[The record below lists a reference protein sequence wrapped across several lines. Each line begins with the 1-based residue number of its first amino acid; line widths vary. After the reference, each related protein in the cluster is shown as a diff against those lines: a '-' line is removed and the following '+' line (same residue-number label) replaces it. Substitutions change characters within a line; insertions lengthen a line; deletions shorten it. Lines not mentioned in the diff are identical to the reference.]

1 MYIGNSGSASVQPG
15 VLLINMQFH
24 KNPYLPHGGSLEILK
39 GMGWGLKSQDMKPN
53 WNFQRAFLSGGGG
66 GKLKQKKPPW
76 EGYGYFLK
84 QHNGYQQFARAGRQK
99 CCRGYFQDKPTPL
112 HVTETGVIKT
122 VDKPSWPVH
131 CTLILTLSH
140 PTV

>member
-15 VLLINMQFH
+15 ILLINMQFH

-66 GKLKQKKPPW
+66 GTQTKKTSMGGVWIFSETTQWIPAIC
-76 EGYGYFLK
+76 
-84 QHNGYQQFARAGRQK
+84 QGR
-99 CCRGYFQDKPTPL
+99 
-112 HVTETGVIKT
+112 KT
-122 VDKPSWPVH
+122 KM
-131 CTLILTLSH
+131 LQGLLSR
-140 PTV
+140 